1 MNYKGIWF
9 FGLSGSG
16 KTTSAEYIK
25 NNIFKNSLL
34 LDGDLIR
41 KFVSYDL
48 NYSIEDRRI
57 QIRRI
62 LGICKIC
69 INSEIFPVCS
79 SVYMNQEILDE
90 LINLQIKPIKIER
103 DFNKIKNS
111 DIYNSNS
118 NVIGMDL
125 NYEKTFNVK
134 IIKNEN
140 LTDLF
145 LELELI
151 FKYK

>member
-48 NYSIEDRRI
+48 NYSIEDRCI
-57 QIRRI
+57 QIKRI
-62 LGICKIC
+62 LGICKF
-69 INSEIFPVCS
+69 FPYV
-79 SVYMNQEILDE
+79 L
-90 LINLQIKPIKIER
+90 
-103 DFNKIKNS
+103 
-111 DIYNSNS
+111 
-118 NVIGMDL
+118 
-125 NYEKTFNVK
+125 
-134 IIKNEN
+134 
-140 LTDLF
+140 LF
-145 LELELI
+145 T
-151 FKYK
+151 